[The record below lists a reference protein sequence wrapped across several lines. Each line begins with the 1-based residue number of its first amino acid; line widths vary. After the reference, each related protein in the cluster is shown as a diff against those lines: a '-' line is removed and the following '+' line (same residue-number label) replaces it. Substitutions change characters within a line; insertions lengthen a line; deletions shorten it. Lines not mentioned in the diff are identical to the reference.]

1 MAAESRPDWLP
12 EGWTAVAKTTRS
24 GAVLW
29 CFHDPYTGSRFCSK
43 KEVLQHLKSGK
54 FRGSPTKQTRS
65 ITTRSMEKLCASTNL
80 EEENK
85 TNSAKND
92 QIENTPYELPH
103 GWIKEI
109 RLRNSGTKIKKDS
122 FYFDPVS
129 GYEFRSLKDVFRYI
143 ETGDIHSCVN
153 KPKKRSIDDIH
164 SLEKESHPPAA
175 KRVEHRG
182 TTVKKCL
189 FPGVRNNSDVK
200 MVTEVN
206 GSPGKSQFHPARAVE
221 TSVGEADTGSMTLV
235 NIKHLDRGDV
245 AEIKIDPELNSV
257 QQELKVSGEVLE
269 LGKESVKPA
278 IEDQSTIFSSHLSG
292 SQNETSY
299 GPSLGKQLNESN
311 KLQHVSGLPALEGNL
326 LEGKNLVLK
335 EKMQMEF
342 KKPKRKSVNGSR
354 KKQSMRIITMPHRA
368 SPRLAALRAN
378 TLVNSALV
386 EESHGTEAHQVNSS
400 SQDHGTKYT
409 PVVDQQEML
418 PGVDFEHSKKLESK
432 DFLGEEATLENL
444 AGLEEKSK
452 DKPVSQLTSPF
463 GDSWPDP
470 CIEFAFRTLIG
481 DIPVSENTV
490 VFQDYPQQQQM
501 SSAISQSPRSS
512 DALTLGSSGTVN
524 QTMHLGRLETPNKNN
539 HVLSFG
545 DITRPC
551 FLEKSLQSTKKL
563 EVSHQRS
570 ELNP

>member
-1 MAAESRPDWLP
+1 
-12 EGWTAVAKTTRS
+12 
-24 GAVLW
+24 
-29 CFHDPYTGSRFCSK
+29 
-43 KEVLQHLKSGK
+43 
-54 FRGSPTKQTRS
+54 
-65 ITTRSMEKLCASTNL
+65 MEKLCASTNL

-109 RLRNSGTKIKKDS
+109 RLRNSGTKIKKDPVFS
-122 FYFDPVS
+122 EDITPKLGVPLNTSWCTAQYVLAYRSVHSTIPYQAKLETLFYFDPVS
-129 GYEFRSLKDVFRYI
+129 GYEFRSLKDVFRYL

-164 SLEKESHPPAA
+164 SLEKESHVSPPAA

-200 MVTEVN
+200 MVTQVN
-206 GSPGKSQFHPARAVE
+206 GSPGKSQFHPARVIE

-235 NIKHLDRGDV
+235 NIKHHDRGDV

-269 LGKESVKPA
+269 PGKESVKPA

-292 SQNETSY
+292 SQNVTSY

-335 EKMQMEF
+335 EKEQMDF

-354 KKQSMRIITMPHRA
+354 KKQGMRIITMPHRA

-386 EESHGTEAHQVNSS
+386 EEFYGTEAHQVNSS

-481 DIPVSENTV
+481 DIPVSDNTV

-501 SSAISQSPRSS
+501 SSAIRQSPRSS
-512 DALTLGSSGTVN
+512 DALTLRSSGTVD
-524 QTMHLGRLETPNKNN
+524 QTMHLGRLEPPNKNN

>member
-24 GAVLW
+24 GTVLW

-109 RLRNSGTKIKKDS
+109 RLRNSGTKIKKDP

-129 GYEFRSLKDVFRYI
+129 GYEFRSLKDVFRYL

-206 GSPGKSQFHPARAVE
+206 GSPGKSQFHPARVIE

-235 NIKHLDRGDV
+235 NIKHHDRGDV

-269 LGKESVKPA
+269 PGKESVKPA

-292 SQNETSY
+292 SQNVTSY

-335 EKMQMEF
+335 EKEQMDF

-354 KKQSMRIITMPHRA
+354 KKQGMRIITMPHRA

-386 EESHGTEAHQVNSS
+386 EEFYGTEAHQVNSS

-481 DIPVSENTV
+481 DIPVSDNTV

-501 SSAISQSPRSS
+501 SSAIRQSPRSS

-524 QTMHLGRLETPNKNN
+524 QTMHLGRLEPPNKNN

>member
-54 FRGSPTKQTRS
+54 FCGSPTKQTRS
-65 ITTRSMEKLCASTNL
+65 ITTRSMEKLCASANL

-92 QIENTPYELPH
+92 QIENTPYELPN

-109 RLRNSGTKIKKDS
+109 RLRNSGTKIKKDP

-143 ETGDIHSCVN
+143 ETGDIHSCAN

-175 KRVEHRG
+175 KRVEYRG

-200 MVTEVN
+200 VVTEVN
-206 GSPGKSQFHPARAVE
+206 GYPERSQFHPARAIE
-221 TSVGEADTGSMTLV
+221 TSVGEADSGSLTLV

-245 AEIKIDPELNSV
+245 AEIKIDPELNSL

-269 LGKESVKPA
+269 
-278 IEDQSTIFSSHLSG
+278 T
-292 SQNETSY
+292 
-299 GPSLGKQLNESN
+299 
-311 KLQHVSGLPALEGNL
+311 ALEGNL
-326 LEGKNLVLK
+326 LERKNLVLK
-335 EKMQMEF
+335 EKEQMES
-342 KKPKRKSVNGSR
+342 KKPKRKRVNGSR
-354 KKQSMRIITMPHRA
+354 KNQSTRIITMPHRA

-378 TLVNSALV
+378 TLVNTVLV
-386 EESHGTEAHQVNSS
+386 EESHGTETYQVYSS
-400 SQDHGTKYT
+400 SQDHSTKST
-409 PVVDQQEML
+409 PAVDQQEML
-418 PGVDFEHSKKLESK
+418 PGVDFKHSKKLESN
-432 DFLGEEATLENL
+432 DYLGEEATLENL
-444 AGLEEKSK
+444 VGLEEKSK

-490 VFQDYPQQQQM
+490 VFQEYPQQQQM
-501 SSAISQSPRSS
+501 SSAISQSSRSS
-512 DALTLGSSGTVN
+512 DALTLGGSGTVN
-524 QTMHLGRLETPNKNN
+524 QTMHLCRLEPPNKNN

-545 DITRPC
+545 DGTRPC
-551 FLEKSLQSTKKL
+551 FLDKSLQSTKKL
-563 EVSHQRS
+563 EVLLKWSLLLARAIG
-570 ELNP
+570 LARLLF